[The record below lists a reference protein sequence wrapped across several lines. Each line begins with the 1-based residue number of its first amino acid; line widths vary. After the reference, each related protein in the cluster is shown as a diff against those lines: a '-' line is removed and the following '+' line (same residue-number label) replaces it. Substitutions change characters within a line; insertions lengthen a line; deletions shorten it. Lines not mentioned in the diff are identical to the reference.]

1 MAGKTHTHNNDFF
14 SCLNPDQR
22 SHVIISGPCSAESEE
37 QVFETA
43 KQLKKTGLVQIFRA
57 GLWKP
62 RTRPSSFIGVGEA
75 GIPWL
80 KRVEKELSL
89 PVCTE
94 IALPEHAEFCMK
106 AGLHIFWIGAR
117 TVSNPFS
124 VQSLADALKGTSV
137 CVLIKN
143 PLNPDSELWVGA
155 IERMQKAGI
164 KNIAAIHRGFYP
176 FERTTLRNIPKWEL
190 AIELKSTFPGIPV
203 ICDVSHMAGNKTY
216 LKDIAQKA
224 LDLNMDGLMLES
236 HCCPEKALSDAKQQ
250 ITPGQLQDLVKSLEF
265 RQSYSDNI
273 EFKNHLE
280 QLRAQVDSIDA
291 QVIELLTSR
300 MKLVEKIGMYKKAN
314 NIAIVQV
321 RRWNEIMSTSL
332 TRAKKS
338 GLSTT
343 FLSKVLGAIHQE
355 SIRKQTVIFKRK
367 K

>member
-1 MAGKTHTHNNDFF
+1 
-14 SCLNPDQR
+14 
-22 SHVIISGPCSAESEE
+22 
-37 QVFETA
+37 
-43 KQLKKTGLVQIFRA
+43 
-57 GLWKP
+57 
-62 RTRPSSFIGVGEA
+62 
-75 GIPWL
+75 
-80 KRVEKELSL
+80 
-89 PVCTE
+89 
-94 IALPEHAEFCMK
+94 
-106 AGLHIFWIGAR
+106 
-117 TVSNPFS
+117 
-124 VQSLADALKGTSV
+124 
-137 CVLIKN
+137 
-143 PLNPDSELWVGA
+143 
-155 IERMQKAGI
+155 
-164 KNIAAIHRGFYP
+164 
-176 FERTTLRNIPKWEL
+176 
-190 AIELKSTFPGIPV
+190 
-203 ICDVSHMAGNKTY
+203 
-216 LKDIAQKA
+216 
-224 LDLNMDGLMLES
+224 MLES

-300 MKLVEKIGMYKKAN
+300 MKLVEKIGLYKKAN